1 MKIDGMVKDIIG
13 YTTETTVAQLP
24 LNKTVKVDNFLV
36 CREING
42 VVIKDVTRNMRG
54 LTYGCYN
61 FEKISKLIKYYNTDS
76 RHNNNL
82 TPITKYENITIKPED
97 KVITLERK
105 IKFEEELAMKKF
117 TIIADDMYEV

>member
-1 MKIDGMVKDIIG
+1 MV
-13 YTTETTVAQLP
+13 
-24 LNKTVKVDNFLV
+24 
-36 CREING
+36 R
-42 VVIKDVTRNMRG
+42 VV
-54 LTYGCYN
+54 CYN